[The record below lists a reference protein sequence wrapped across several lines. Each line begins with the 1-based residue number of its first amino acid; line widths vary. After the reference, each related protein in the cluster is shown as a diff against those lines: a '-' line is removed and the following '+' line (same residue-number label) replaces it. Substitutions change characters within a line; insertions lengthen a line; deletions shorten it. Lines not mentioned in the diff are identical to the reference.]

1 MQRNLTNGII
11 KKAKKEMEKNIAVKS
26 KENPKLFWNYIRS
39 KTKCKSKISDLEDE
53 KGSLESDN
61 EKKAEILNQYFAKVF
76 TIENTEIIP
85 ELICEK
91 VNTNLSEIKFEI
103 HKVEE
108 KLKALK
114 PNKSP
119 GPDLISNDIL
129 RSTSKNVSKPL
140 SLLFTQSIN
149 TGELPQDWKT
159 ANVSPIYKNG
169 NKQHAENYRPISLTS
184 VPCKIMESIIKENLV
199 NYLEMNNLLSDT
211 QYGFRSKRSCT
222 LQLLEVYDIW
232 TESLDHGIP
241 IDMLYLDFQKAFD
254 SVPHLRLIEKLHNL
268 GIDGKLLNWIHS
280 FITNRTQRV
289 MIGDSSSNWVQVKSG
304 VPQGS
309 VLGPT
314 LFLAFINDFPENINS
329 TIRLFADDA
338 KLYRPI
344 KTENDKEILQNDINK
359 LCEWS
364 DKWQLNFNVNKCR
377 VLHVGNRNL
386 KYDYQMSIGPELPN
400 ITQTQIQ
407 KDLGVYFQ
415 QDASFK
421 EYISKAVKKANRIL
435 GLIKRNFT
443 QIDNNMLITL
453 YKSLVRPILEYGCQ
467 VWSPM
472 TKNLNNQIES
482 VQRRITK
489 IMRNLKK
496 QSYPERLKTL
506 GIPTLKFRRLRADM
520 IQIYKILHDIDAK
533 PPELLLNLSEE
544 PRTRG
549 NSLKLKKVS
558 VNTSLRQSSWTIR
571 SISWWN
577 QLPDNVVQAPSVNS
591 FKSRLNTHWKDLEI
605 KFGDNES

>member
-1 MQRNLTNGII
+1 
-11 KKAKKEMEKNIAVKS
+11 MEKNIAVKS

-91 VNTNLSEIKFEI
+91 VNTNLSEVKFEI

-309 VLGPT
+309 VLEPT

-338 KLYRPI
+338 KLFRPI

-415 QDASFK
+415 QDASLR
-421 EYISKAVKKANRIL
+421 NIL
-435 GLIKRNFT
+435 AKL
-443 QIDNNMLITL
+443 
-453 YKSLVRPILEYGCQ
+453 
-467 VWSPM
+467 
-472 TKNLNNQIES
+472 
-482 VQRRITK
+482 
-489 IMRNLKK
+489 LKK
-496 QSYPERLKTL
+496 QI
-506 GIPTLKFRRLRADM
+506 GF
-520 IQIYKILHDIDAK
+520 
-533 PPELLLNLSEE
+533 
-544 PRTRG
+544 
-549 NSLKLKKVS
+549 
-558 VNTSLRQSSWTIR
+558 
-571 SISWWN
+571 
-577 QLPDNVVQAPSVNS
+577 
-591 FKSRLNTHWKDLEI
+591 
-605 KFGDNES
+605 